1 MTTLKPRTVRV
12 PIYQPDDLDRIGELQ
27 HAIAAAAAR
36 PTGTPQRLGSPET
49 SYADAVSAYEEF
61 VAEAEPR
68 ATVML
73 VRELGFKKWRSLK
86 AEHPGRTNEQGEAL
100 EDDAAIGGLNADSF
114 PEAAV
119 LACLLEPEF
128 STTSDRVEFVEELS
142 LANLTRAFQAAYS
155 LNEFAVTDPKA
166 WLAFAPTPRSVD

>member
-1 MTTLKPRTVRV
+1 MTTLKPRTARIR
-12 PIYQPDDLDRIGELQ
+12 IYQPDDLDRIGELQ

-36 PTGTPQRLGSPET
+36 PKGAPQRIGSPET

-68 ATVML
+68 ADV
-73 VRELGFKKWRSLK
+73 VVVKALGFKKWRALK
-86 AEHPGRTNEQGEAL
+86 AEHPARTNDQGETL
-100 EDDAAIGGLNADSF
+100 EADAEIGGLNAETF

-119 LACLLEPEF
+119 LACLIEPEF
-128 STTSDRVEFVEELS
+128 STAADRVEFVEELS
-142 LANLTRAFQAAYS
+142 LANLTSAFQAAYS

-166 WLAFAPTPRSVD
+166 WLAFAPTPRSDD